1 MFFKVAQ
8 QGENKIWQYILG
20 IVAVAVGALIGQIPL
35 GAVLLSG
42 RKDSPL
48 NQENWENAVNSADF
62 VTLGINSNVGLVL
75 MLLSFVG
82 AFIVMLLIMKPL
94 HKRPARTVITSRN
107 SIDWSRVFFAF
118 FAWFGLNL
126 GTEAMMYF
134 LDPENYTWQFNM
146 ELFLPLLAIA
156 LLILPMQTSIEEIF
170 MRGYLMQG
178 IGLGTKSRW
187 IPLLI
192 TSVLFGVMHLS
203 NPEVRAFGTGIMM
216 SYYIGVGLMLGI
228 LTIMDDGLELA
239 LGIHA
244 ATNIYGATLV
254 TFKSSALQTAAV
266 YSVAYVNINVMVLGL
281 LVAATVFILLCKMKY
296 GWGSFSK
303 LFEPIEEWYGDED
316 IALEENLIDK
326 TQY

>member
-8 QGENKIWQYILG
+8 QGQNKIWQYIVG
-20 IVAVAVGALIGQIPL
+20 VVAVALGAMVGQIPL
-35 GAVLLSG
+35 GVVLLSG
-42 RKDSPL
+42 REDSPL

-62 VTLGINSNVGLVL
+62 ETLGINSNVGLVL

-82 AFIVMLLIMKPL
+82 ALIAMLLIMKPL
-94 HKRPARTVITSRN
+94 HKRSAKTVITSRS

-126 GTEAMMYF
+126 ATEAVMF
-134 LDPENYTWQFNM
+134 ALDPGNYTWQFDLNM
-146 ELFLPLLAIA
+146 FLPLLAIS
-156 LLILPMQTSIEEIF
+156 LFILPLQTSIEEIF
-170 MRGYLMQG
+170 TRGYLMQG
-178 IGLGTKSRW
+178 IGLGTKSRI
-187 IPLLI
+187 IPLVI
-192 TSVLFGVMHLS
+192 TSVLFGVLHLS

-254 TFKSSALQTAAV
+254 TFKSSALQTAAMW
-266 YSVAYVNINVMVLGL
+266 SVGYVNINVMVFGL
-281 LVAATVFILLCKMKY
+281 LVAATLFILLCKWKY

-303 LFEPIEEWYGDED
+303 LVSPIENWYGNDEVV
-316 IALEENLIDK
+316 LEENLIDK
-326 TQY
+326 IE

>member
-8 QGENKIWQYILG
+8 QGQNKIWQYFIG
-20 IVAVAVGALIGQIPL
+20 IVAVALGALIGQIPL

-42 RKDSPL
+42 REDSNL

-62 VTLGINSNVGLVL
+62 VTLGINSNIGLVL

-82 AFIVMLLIMKPL
+82 ALIAMLLIMKPL
-94 HKRPARTVITSRN
+94 HKRSAKTLITSRS

-118 FAWFGLNL
+118 FVWFGLNL
-126 GTEAMMYF
+126 ATEFIMYL
-134 LDPENYTWQFNM
+134 LDPGNYSWQFDMNM
-146 ELFLPLLAIA
+146 FLPLLAIS
-156 LLILPMQTSIEEIF
+156 LFILPMQTSIEEIF
-170 MRGYLMQG
+170 TRGYLMQG
-178 IGLGTKSRW
+178 IGLASKTRW
-187 IPLLI
+187 LPLIL
-192 TSVLFGVMHLS
+192 TSVLFGVLHLS
-203 NPEVRAFGTGIMM
+203 NPEVRAFGTGVMM

-254 TFKSSALQTAAV
+254 TFKSSALQTAAMF
-266 YSVAYVNINVMVLGL
+266 SVAYVNINVMVLGL
-281 LVAATVFILLCKMKY
+281 LVAATLFIVLCKWKY

-303 LFEPIEEWYGDED
+303 IFAPIEKLHGKEE
-316 IALEENLIDK
+316 IALEENLLDK
-326 TQY
+326 TEL

>member
-8 QGENKIWQYILG
+8 QGENKIWQYLLG
-20 IVAVAVGALIGQIPL
+20 VIAVAVGAMIGQVPL

-42 RKDSPL
+42 REDSHL

-62 VTLGINSNVGLVL
+62 VTLGIDSNVGLVL

-82 AFIVMLLIMKPL
+82 AFIAMLLIMKPL
-94 HKRPARTVITSRN
+94 HKRSAKTLITSRA
-107 SIDWSRVFFAF
+107 SIDWSRVLFAF

-126 GTEAMMYF
+126 GTEAIMYS
-134 LDPENYTWQFNM
+134 LDPGNYTWQFDM
-146 ELFLPLLAIA
+146 QMFLPLLAIS
-156 LLILPMQTSIEEIF
+156 LFILPIQTSIEEIF
-170 MRGYLMQG
+170 TRGYLMQG
-178 IGLGTKSRW
+178 IGLGTKTRW
-187 IPLLI
+187 IPLLL
-192 TSVLFGVMHLS
+192 TSVLFGVMHIS
-203 NPEVRAFGTGIMM
+203 NPEVAKFGTGIMM
-216 SYYIGVGLMLGI
+216 SYYIGVGLMLGV

-254 TFKSSALQTAAV
+254 TFKSSALQTAAMF
-266 YSVAYVNINVMVLGL
+266 SVAYVNINVMVVGL
-281 LVAATVFILLCKMKY
+281 LVAATLFILLCKWKY

-303 LFEPIEEWYGDED
+303 LFSPIEQWYGDEK

-326 TQY
+326 TEL